1 MLYEEVEKR
10 EELHQGGII
19 TGTGTC
25 RFCQQVATHKVLE
38 EWPQEKIDE
47 LVSETCE
54 CIEARIYA
62 AKKGQ
67 KERAHERINVL
78 FGPDN
83 GAVHVPEAV
92 TDLLHESVYPICERY
107 VQNITVDMGNGI
119 KAKISM
125 TNGGIIKVVR
135 AKTDTSTYEA

>member
-1 MLYEEVEKR
+1 M
-10 EELHQGGII
+10 
-19 TGTGTC
+19 
-25 RFCQQVATHKVLE
+25 LE

-78 FGPDN
+78 FGPEN
-83 GAVHVPEAV
+83 GVVNVPEAV
-92 TDLLHESVYPICERY
+92 TDLLHETVYSICEGY
-107 VQNITVDMGNGI
+107 VQSITVDMGSGV
-119 KAKISM
+119 KAKINM
-125 TNGGIIKVVR
+125 TQKGIIKVVR
-135 AKTDTSTYEA
+135 AKTDTRTYEA